1 MALALRLGKT
11 LCELIQQMSAEELFL
26 WQAFNRE
33 SPISD
38 VRGDVQTA
46 ILAAAVFQAQGAKVT
61 ALELLPKW
69 QRNAEPADL
78 DAEEGETQLRKYL
91 VTQTV

>member
-1 MALALRLGKT
+1 
-11 LCELIQQMSAEELFL
+11 MSAEELFL

-69 QRNAEPADL
+69 QRKAEPADL